1 MSEEKKLTEH
11 LFRRKYGEILAAL
24 LRSLGYRNFE
34 LAEEAVQT
42 AFQRALEVWPYSGI
56 PTNPAGWLYS
66 VARNASLEVLRRKQT
81 ETQKINQ
88 LQLESQQF
96 SEEKLAFED
105 LDLQL
110 DDLLAM
116 ILLCC
121 NPELNPKAQ
130 VSLTLKAACGFSVK
144 EIARALGM
152 AEEAIKKT
160 ITRAKEK
167 VAADPALLQDL
178 NQQRIADRFPLVME
192 TLYAMFTEGHSA
204 SGGESQLRR
213 EIAEEAIRLAGL
225 ILPSK
230 FAPDES
236 KGELQAL
243 LALMLLQGARFDA
256 RADRNGTP
264 LRLQDQDRGKW
275 NQGMIRAGLAA
286 LAASKVSKQMTAYH
300 IEARIAAE
308 HSTSASFDAINW
320 ETILALYEQL
330 LAFKDSQDVKLNR
343 IVALRYAK
351 GAAVALRELET
362 FASTDL
368 ASGAG
373 STARTF
379 LFHATKADLLE
390 SLARFAEAL
399 QEWEKALENAPTA
412 ADRSFVE
419 EKLKKLS

>member
-24 LRSLGYRNFE
+24 LRSLGYQNFE

-56 PTNPAGWLYS
+56 PANPAGWLYS
-66 VARNASLEVLRRKQT
+66 VARNASLEVLRRKQK
-81 ETQKINQ
+81 EAQKINQ

-96 SEEKLAFED
+96 LEEKLACED

-121 NPELNPKAQ
+121 NPELSPKAQ

-167 VAADPALLQDL
+167 VAAEPRLLQDL

-192 TLYAMFTEGHSA
+192 TLYAMFTEGYSA

-213 EIAEEAIRLAGL
+213 EIAEEAIRLSGL

-230 FAPDES
+230 FTPDDS

-264 LRLQDQDRGKW
+264 LRLQDQDRSKW
-275 NQGMIRAGLAA
+275 NQEMIRAGLAA
-286 LAASKVSKQMTAYH
+286 LAASKRSKQVTAYH

-308 HSTSASFDAINW
+308 HSTSLSFDAINW
-320 ETILALYEQL
+320 EMILALYEQL
-330 LAFKDSQDVKLNR
+330 LVFKDSQEVKLNR

-351 GAAVALRELET
+351 GAAIALQELET

-368 ASGAG
+368 ASGAD
-373 STARTF
+373 SAVRTF

-390 SLARFAEAL
+390 SLARPAEAI
-399 QEWEKALENAPTA
+399 QEWEKAMENAPTA

>member
-24 LRSLGYRNFE
+24 LRFLGYQNFE

-56 PTNPAGWLYS
+56 PANPAGWLYS

-81 ETQKINQ
+81 EAQKINQ

-96 SEEKLAFED
+96 PEEKGAFED

-110 DDLLAM
+110 DDLPTM

-121 NPELNPKAQ
+121 NPELSPKAQ

-167 VAADPALLQDL
+167 VAAEPTLLQDL
-178 NQQRIADRFPLVME
+178 NQQRIADRFPQVTE
-192 TLYAMFTEGHSA
+192 TLYAMFTKGYSA
-204 SGGESQLRR
+204 SSGESQLRR
-213 EIAEEAIRLAGL
+213 EIAEEAIRLSGL
-225 ILPSK
+225 ILHSK
-230 FAPDES
+230 FTPQDR
-236 KGELQAL
+236 KGELSAL

-256 RADRNGTP
+256 RADQNGTP
-264 LRLQDQDRGKW
+264 LRLQDQDRSKW
-275 NQGMIRAGLAA
+275 NQEMIRAGLVA
-286 LAASKVSKQMTAYH
+286 LASSKMSKRLTAYH

-308 HSTSASFDAINW
+308 HSTSPSFDEINW
-320 ETILALYEQL
+320 SMILAFYDQL
-330 LAFKDSQDVKLNR
+330 LAIKDSQDVRLNR

-351 GAAVALRELET
+351 GAAVALKELET
-362 FASTDL
+362 FASTDR
-368 ASGAG
+368 ASGAAPA
-373 STARTF
+373 ARTF

-390 SLARFAEAL
+390 SLACHAEAL
-399 QEWEKALENAPTA
+399 LEWEKALENAPTA
-412 ADRSFVE
+412 ADRGFVE